1 MEVRKY
7 SHGDHD
13 RLVALLKAVFPGD
26 TGHNEPA
33 AVIEAK
39 LKVDDLIYVAE
50 TGDHLI
56 GCCMGGYDGVRGWLY
71 SVSVLEEY
79 RREGVGAKLVRAVVT
94 KLKEQGCIKVNLQVR
109 ADNTEVTNFYQK
121 LGFKEEDRMSM
132 GVLLS

>member
-7 SHGDHD
+7 SHVDHD
-13 RLVALLKAVFPGD
+13 SLVGLLKAVFPDD

-50 TGDHLI
+50 ASGHLI

-79 RREGVGAKLVRAVVT
+79 RREGVGAKLVQAVVA

-109 ADNTEVTNFYQK
+109 ADNTKVTNFYK
-121 LGFKEEDRMSM
+121 TLGFKEEDRLSM
-132 GVLLS
+132 GVLLN